1 MHAMSAMCPA
11 VSVHGAAHGKIDSQ
25 EEHSGA
31 THQGSGEP
39 GLLPAK
45 NTISGQDHFTPAL
58 QLLLQLGRFLSLNR
72 HAHNDSSVLDNKTS
86 IECTVIIN
94 VYI

>member
-11 VSVHGAAHGKIDSQ
+11 VSGHDAAHGKMDSQ

-31 THQGSGEP
+31 THQGSREP

-45 NTISGQDHFTPAL
+45 NTISSQDHFTPAL

-72 HAHNDSSVLDNKTS
+72 GTHNDSPVLDNKTS
-86 IECTVIIN
+86 IECTVIK
-94 VYI
+94 